1 MINDLP
7 MKIGYYPS
15 HLIGSTWSEILL
27 ASYTWEDD
35 TMLWE
40 QFPEGNRIR
49 NALNNLAK
57 VHGKQIYNL
66 FLTDVS
72 YSWSLNQH
80 SSGAFSMFK
89 PGQET
94 DLFPYIPTPEGR
106 VHFAGKH
113 TSTLPAWI
121 EGAVQSGIRVAH
133 EVTSLP
139 IKFFKNLKLQQQH
152 YGRREEAS

>member
-1 MINDLP
+1 
-7 MKIGYYPS
+7 
-15 HLIGSTWSEILL
+15 
-27 ASYTWEDD
+27 
-35 TMLWE
+35 MLS
-40 QFPEGNRIR
+40 
-49 NALNNLAK
+49 NNLAK

-66 FLTDVS
+66 FLTGVS
-72 YSWSLNQH
+72 YSWSLNQY
-80 SSGAFSMFK
+80 SSGAFSMVK
-89 PGQET
+89 LGQET

-106 VHFAGKH
+106 VHFAGEH